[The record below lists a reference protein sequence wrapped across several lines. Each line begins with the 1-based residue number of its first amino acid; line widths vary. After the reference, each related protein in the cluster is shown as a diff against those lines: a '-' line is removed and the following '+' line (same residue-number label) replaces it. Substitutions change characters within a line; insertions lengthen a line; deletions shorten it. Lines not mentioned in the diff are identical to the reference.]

1 MMTQITTPT
10 QDITPQ
16 EAIKR
21 LEQHFGS
28 REGMLTHTLTM
39 LSTSGQPTDVTF
51 YRRKPLLD
59 VTVSTK
65 IGAARLYGLESH
77 LPRLLKRIEFSNGAI
92 ASLGEIWTINP
103 MPVGG
108 FSAEELAN
116 VDLSQGEERQG
127 PQGETLRKM
136 IRKTYHCKSRKETD
150 YFLRRWIAS

>member
-1 MMTQITTPT
+1 MM

-28 REGMLTHTLTM
+28 REGMLTHTLMM
-39 LSTSGQPTDVTF
+39 LSTSGQPADVTF

-59 VTVSTK
+59 VKVSTK
-65 IGAARLYGLESH
+65 IGVACLYGLESQ
-77 LPRLLKRIEFSNGAI
+77 LPRLLKRIEFSNGAVV
-92 ASLGEIWTINP
+92 SLGEIWTINP
-103 MPVGG
+103 MPMGG
-108 FSAEELAN
+108 FSAEELAC
-116 VDLSQGEERQG
+116 VDLSQGEERHG

-136 IRKTYHCKSRKETD
+136 IRKTYHCKSRRETD

>member
-1 MMTQITTPT
+1 MT

-16 EAIKR
+16 EAMQR
-21 LEQHFGS
+21 LEQHFGG

-51 YRRKPLLD
+51 YRRKPILD
-59 VTVSTK
+59 VRVSTK
-65 IGAARLYGLESH
+65 LGAARFYGLESH
-77 LPRLLKRIEFSNGAI
+77 VPRLLKRIEFSNGVV
-92 ASLGEIWTINP
+92 ASLGEIWTVNP
-103 MPVGG
+103 MPMDG
-108 FSAEELAN
+108 FSPEELAA
-116 VDLSQGEERQG
+116 VDLAQGEERQG

>member
-1 MMTQITTPT
+1 MA

-39 LSTSGQPTDVTF
+39 LSTSGQPADVTF
-51 YRRKPLLD
+51 YRRKPLIN
-59 VTVSTK
+59 VQISTK
-65 IGAARLYGLESH
+65 IGAARLYGLDSQ
-77 LPRLLKRIEFSNGAI
+77 LPHLLKRIEFSSGAA
-92 ASLGEIWTINP
+92 ASLAEIWTINP
-103 MPVGG
+103 MPIGG
-108 FSAEELAN
+108 FSAEKLAD
-116 VDLSQGEERQG
+116 VDLSQGDERQG

-136 IRKTYHCKSRKETD
+136 IRDTYHCKSRNETD